1 MPGENSNAGLGDYTA
16 VELSQMTPADFA
28 AAQARGF
35 TRLLVSAPGAQ
46 HTERPAAAG
55 VSVGSPFPGIVTQR
69 TVEVEAFTP
78 PQITGNVWG
87 SKKSDEDFIAPSGQ
101 KCRMRPLQLERLL
114 MEGILDQVTRLDGLA
129 QALINQSQGLPPEK
143 QTMPSAE
150 DFGTLLNLVNK
161 ITLLAVAEP
170 AVFADDDRTAP
181 AGAIRVGDI
190 DLMDRIA
197 ILEHA
202 LKGVKGLDNFRNAG

>member
-46 HTERPAAAG
+46 PTERPAAAG
-55 VSVGSPFPGIVTQR
+55 VSVGSPFPLIVTQS
-69 TVEVEAFTP
+69 VPGVSDA
-78 PQITGNVWG
+78 GNVWG

-143 QTMPSAE
+143 QQMPSAE